1 MISSI
6 RFELELALR
15 FLTENRGQTT
25 LILLGITIGV
35 AVMVFLSALIDGL
48 QADLIDKT
56 VGSSPHII
64 VTRQAQ
70 EPLQLP
76 EGSSHTG
83 LFPLQLQRSG
93 NRPIVE
99 WQALTT
105 AMRHDSQ
112 LSAVLPVL
120 DGAAIIRRGSVS
132 KSVALRGMALAEADP
147 IYHISDSIIAGSPKM
162 EPGSLLIGSELASE
176 LDLRPGDTVM
186 LEIIGQDPISQL
198 VGGIFDLGVQNLNKR
213 WVIID
218 RTRAASLLGMQDRVT
233 EIEMQVNDIFS
244 ASDLAQRWAE
254 RLPGYEVVS
263 WQESNASLLSALK
276 SQSNSS
282 YTIQFF
288 VLLAVTLGVSSV
300 LAISA
305 VQKSKQIGILKAI
318 GIRTASVERVFMLQ
332 GGILGTVGSIGGTIL
347 GTAMAQIF
355 IFMASSD
362 QQFALLL
369 KPATV
374 AIIVA
379 LTLLSAILA
388 AYLPARQVAR
398 TNPVEVIRNG

>member
-1 MISSI
+1 MISAM

-15 FLTENRGQTT
+15 FLTENRGQTA

-35 AVMVFLSALIDGL
+35 AVMVFLTALIDGL
-48 QADLIDKT
+48 QADLINKT
-56 VGSSPHII
+56 VGTSPHII

-70 EPLQLP
+70 EPLQIP
-76 EGSSHTG
+76 DGNAAAA

-99 WQALTT
+99 WQAITA
-105 AMRHDSQ
+105 AMRQDPQ

-120 DGAAIIRRGSVS
+120 DGAALIRRGSVS
-132 KSVALRGMALAEADP
+132 QSIALRGMELAEADP
-147 IYHISDSIIAGSPKM
+147 IYHISDSIIAGSPKL

-176 LDLRPGDTVM
+176 FDIKPGDTVI
-186 LEIIGQDPISQL
+186 LEIIGQAPISQL

-233 EIEMQVNDIFS
+233 EIEVQVNEVFS
-244 ASDLAQRWAE
+244 ASDLALRWAD
-254 RLPGYEVVS
+254 RLLGYDVVS
-263 WQESNASLLSALK
+263 WQQSNASLLSALK

-332 GGILGTVGSIGGTIL
+332 GGILGTVGSICGTLL
-347 GTAMAQIF
+347 GFVMAQIF
-355 IFMASSD
+355 ILLASSD

-369 KPATV
+369 KPATMV
-374 AIIVA
+374 IIIA
-379 LTLLSAILA
+379 LTLISAILA